1 MNSKFGI
8 AGVIAIVY
16 AIMKFIEIRFITKE
30 MKPVK
35 EITQDTLLVYIS
47 SFLALI
53 VIEQADASEIG
64 KTNAAAFV
72 GDPEF

>member
-1 MNSKFGI
+1 MNSNFGI

-16 AIMKFIEIRFITKE
+16 VIMKFIEIRFITKE

-35 EITQDTLLVYIS
+35 EITRDTLVVYIS
-47 SFLALI
+47 SIIGLI

-64 KTNAAAFV
+64 KTSAAAFV
-72 GDPEF
+72 GAPEF